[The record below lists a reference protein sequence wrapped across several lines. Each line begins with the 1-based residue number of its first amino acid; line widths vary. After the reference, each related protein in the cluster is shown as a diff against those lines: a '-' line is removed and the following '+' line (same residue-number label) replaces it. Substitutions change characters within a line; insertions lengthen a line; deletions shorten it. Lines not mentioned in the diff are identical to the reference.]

1 MNFDAL
7 MIVLIVI
14 AILSSLFFIMALLA
28 DIVWPWLEDRKP
40 RRQATYRPR
49 SGKA

>member
-7 MIVLIVI
+7 MIVLVVI

-28 DIVWPWLEDRKP
+28 DIVWPLIASHKP
-40 RRQATYRPR
+40 RRQATYKR
-49 SGKA
+49 KQA